1 MFEFLN
7 NQRADVLK
15 ELTKLYEQRRNAG
28 VESIGGIKN
37 RIENVKEELD
47 ILDKEIAAIGKIPKS
62 APPIISN
69 PNNLDAIKSEIMTL
83 IADGEF
89 EEAIELMQKTWDK
102 TDLIL
107 LSARFN
113 QLKSRYNK
121 GIIASSEY
129 NIESNKITLS
139 LLETLKK
146 L

>member
-1 MFEFLN
+1 MLEFLQ
-7 NQRADVLK
+7 NQRTQVLK

-37 RIENVKEELD
+37 RIENVKEELQR
-47 ILDKEIAAIGKIPKS
+47 LDTEIAEFATTKTSENPPKKEQN
-62 APPIISN
+62 SN
-69 PNNLDAIKSEIMTL
+69 DIKTEITTL
-83 IADGEF
+83 IADGEI
-89 EEAIELMQKTWDK
+89 EEAIDLIQKIWDK

-113 QLKSRYNK
+113 QLKKGKNY
-121 GIIASSEY
+121 GIISQSDY
-129 NIESNKITLS
+129 NIESNRITQS